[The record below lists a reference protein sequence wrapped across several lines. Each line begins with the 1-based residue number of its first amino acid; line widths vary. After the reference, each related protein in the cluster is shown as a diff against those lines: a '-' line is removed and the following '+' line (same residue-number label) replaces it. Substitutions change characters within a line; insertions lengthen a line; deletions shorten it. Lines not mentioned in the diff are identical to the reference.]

1 MTERRVVLAEDD
13 TDVRGLIVR
22 TLDEE
27 FVVETFADGRACW
40 ERLQSG
46 PRPDVLLLDV
56 SLPHVN
62 GLELYERVSEDDQLS
77 AVTMLFLTGQK
88 KAKVPDDAGYVAKP
102 FSPSELLERVR
113 QAE

>member
-1 MTERRVVLAEDD
+1 MTERQVVLAEDD
-13 TDVRGLIVR
+13 ADVRGLVVR

-27 FVVETFADGRACW
+27 FAVESFADGRACW

-56 SLPHVN
+56 SLPHVD
-62 GLELYERVSEDDQLS
+62 GLELYERVRENDRLS
-77 AVTMLFLTGQK
+77 TATVLFLTGQEE
-88 KAKVPDDAGYVAKP
+88 AEVPDGAGYVAKP

-113 QAE
+113 QAG